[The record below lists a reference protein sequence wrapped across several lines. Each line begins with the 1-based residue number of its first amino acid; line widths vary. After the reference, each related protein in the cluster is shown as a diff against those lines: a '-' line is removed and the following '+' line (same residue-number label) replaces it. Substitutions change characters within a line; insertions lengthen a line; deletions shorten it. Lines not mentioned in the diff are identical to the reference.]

1 LPNLSV
7 SIPHNL
13 SQEEAQRRIQDAIA
27 QAKVQYSGQ
36 INDLQENWSGN
47 VGTFGGSAMGQ
58 TVSGTVTVNAS
69 DVVLDLTLPFA
80 ASFFKGKIEAGMRE
94 FTTKLLS

>member
-27 QAKVQYSGQ
+27 QAKVEYSGQ
-36 INDLQENWSGN
+36 IKDLQENWSGN

-58 TVSGTVTVNAS
+58 TVSGTITVNAS
-69 DVVLDLTLPFA
+69 NVVLDLALPFA
-80 ASFFKGKIEAGMRE
+80 ASFFKGQIETGMRE
-94 FTTKLLS
+94 LTTKLLS